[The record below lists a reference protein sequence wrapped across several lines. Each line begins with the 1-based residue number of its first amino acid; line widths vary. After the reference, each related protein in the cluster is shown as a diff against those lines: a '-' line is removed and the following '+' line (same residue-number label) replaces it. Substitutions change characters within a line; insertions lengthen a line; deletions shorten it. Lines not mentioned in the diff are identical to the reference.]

1 MGKTSRWLRALL
13 GAKKS
18 SSDDSAPSSEFS
30 QAKKE
35 KKKWGFIRSFNANN
49 DRINNNSGSRAR
61 GSSSYPE
68 AASNNYAEAVDAN
81 KHAIAVAAATAA
93 VAEAAL
99 AAAHAAA
106 EVVRLTSGG
115 GRSRA
120 AAYGGGSDRW
130 REGAAAVKIQSAF
143 RAYLLIYPKDPIYS
157 LKGGLPHLLPISL
170 MNLIT
175 HSLPARCLDKRK
187 KSRFIDEIHRNY
199 VTWSRI
205 RVLRSM
211 QARRAL
217 RALKGLVRLQAL
229 VRGHIVRKQSADML
243 RRMQAMVRIQARACA
258 NRAHPSEPSHSCS
271 KSSKSHHL
279 GLATPKKY
287 DKPFRAFS
295 TKSDR
300 SPGLKRSESKSKIKN
315 TVDPERNRLGS
326 NWLDQWM
333 EGCSWNN
340 QRDTSLKTGHADDER
355 SDKILEVDTWKPHL
369 NSKQHD
375 QIFSTPQHVTA
386 WNSNDPCV
394 TTSKSLS
401 RKSQKQNPR
410 VSSLTSL
417 KFATEEDRAAMWTS
431 ENSPQVC
438 SASSRPG
445 SSGRRGPFTPSRS
458 ECSRSFLSDYL
469 GHPNYMANTES
480 SLSRVRSQSA
490 PKQRTHVENF
500 GSTKSFVRG
509 FWDGDTISERGE
521 FRTKAGNSG
530 PGGSR

>member
-30 QAKKE
+30 QTKKE

-49 DRINNNSGSRAR
+49 DRNNNNNNSGSRAR

-115 GRSRA
+115 CRSRA

-130 REGAAAVKIQSAF
+130 REGEAAVKIQSAF
-143 RAYLLIYPKDPIYS
+143 RAYL
-157 LKGGLPHLLPISL
+157 
-170 MNLIT
+170 
-175 HSLPARCLDKRK
+175 
-187 KSRFIDEIHRNY
+187 
-199 VTWSRI
+199 
-205 RVLRSM
+205 
-211 QARRAL
+211 ARRAL

-271 KSSKSHHL
+271 KSSKFHHL

-300 SPGLKRSESKSKIKN
+300 SLGLKRSESKSKIKN
-315 TVDPERNRLGS
+315 TVDPERNPLG
-326 NWLDQWM
+326 
-333 EGCSWNN
+333 
-340 QRDTSLKTGHADDER
+340 
-355 SDKILEVDTWKPHL
+355 
-369 NSKQHD
+369 
-375 QIFSTPQHVTA
+375 
-386 WNSNDPCV
+386 
-394 TTSKSLS
+394 
-401 RKSQKQNPR
+401 
-410 VSSLTSL
+410 
-417 KFATEEDRAAMWTS
+417 
-431 ENSPQVC
+431 
-438 SASSRPG
+438 
-445 SSGRRGPFTPSRS
+445 
-458 ECSRSFLSDYL
+458 
-469 GHPNYMANTES
+469 
-480 SLSRVRSQSA
+480 
-490 PKQRTHVENF
+490 
-500 GSTKSFVRG
+500 
-509 FWDGDTISERGE
+509 
-521 FRTKAGNSG
+521 
-530 PGGSR
+530 

>member
-143 RAYLLIYPKDPIYS
+143 RAYL
-157 LKGGLPHLLPISL
+157 
-170 MNLIT
+170 
-175 HSLPARCLDKRK
+175 
-187 KSRFIDEIHRNY
+187 
-199 VTWSRI
+199 V
-205 RVLRSM
+205 SM

-315 TVDPERNRLGS
+315 TVDPERNPLGS

-386 WNSNDPCV
+386 WNSNDPFV
-394 TTSKSLS
+394 TTSNSLS
-401 RKSQKQNPR
+401 RKLQKQNPR
-410 VSSLTSL
+410 ISSLTSL